1 MPFFWRKEVNVEKM
15 MSRYFERSDACFQMF
30 EKAFGVFFDTGQGA
44 TFEAAVQKAHE
55 AESAAD
61 DMRREIELTLYGK
74 ALLPDSR
81 GDLLGLLE
89 SFDRLPNMA
98 ETVLFALR
106 CQRIELPQDL
116 APLFKR
122 LVDINLQSY
131 YLCRRAVD
139 ALLSNPKVTLHATK
153 AVDEKES
160 ESDRVEREII
170 CQVFDSEEHDTGQK
184 LLLKDLILLIGSIS
198 DRAETVADRIGIVAI
213 KRQI

>member
-1 MPFFWRKEVNVEKM
+1 MPFFWKKADSVEKM
-15 MSRYFERSDACFQMF
+15 MSSYFELSDTCFQMF
-30 EKAFGVFFDTGQGA
+30 EKALGVFFGTGQGEA
-44 TFEAAVQKAHE
+44 FEAAVQKAHE

-74 ALLPDSR
+74 ALLPESR

-106 CQRIELPQDL
+106 CQRIVLPPAL
-116 APLFKR
+116 APLFKH

-139 ALLSNPKVTLHATK
+139 ALLSNPKITLHATK
-153 AVDEKES
+153 EVDEKES
-160 ESDRVEREII
+160 ESDRAEREILCRI
-170 CQVFDSEEHDTGQK
+170 FDSADLDTGQK
-184 LLLKDLILLIGSIS
+184 LLLKDLNLLIGSIS
-198 DRAETVADRIGIVAI
+198 DRAEAVADRIAIVAI

>member
-1 MPFFWRKEVNVEKM
+1 MPFFWKKEDNVEKM
-15 MSRYFERSDACFQMF
+15 LSRYFELSDTCFQMF

-44 TFEAAVQKAHE
+44 AFEAAVQKAHE

-74 ALLPDSR
+74 SLLPDSR

-106 CQRIELPQDL
+106 CQRIELPKDL
-116 APLFKR
+116 APQYKR
-122 LVDINLQSY
+122 LVDLNLQSY

-139 ALLSNPKVTLHATK
+139 ALLSNPKITLHATK
-153 AVDEKES
+153 EVDEKES
-160 ESDRVEREII
+160 ESDRIEREIM
-170 CQVFDSEEHDTGQK
+170 CQIFDSDEYDTGLK
-184 LLLKDLILLIGSIS
+184 LLYKDLILLIGGIS
-198 DRAETVADRIGIVAI
+198 DRAEAVADRIGIVAI

>member
-1 MPFFWRKEVNVEKM
+1 MPFFWKKEDTVEKM
-15 MSRYFERSDACFQMF
+15 LSRYFERCDACFQMF
-30 EKAFGVFFDTGQGA
+30 EKAFNVYFDTGQGA
-44 TFEAAVQKAHE
+44 AFESAVQKAHE

-74 ALLPDSR
+74 SLLPDSR

-98 ETVLFALR
+98 ETVLYALR
-106 CQRIELPQDL
+106 CQRIELPGDL
-116 APLFKR
+116 APLYKQ

-153 AVDEKES
+153 EVDEKES
-160 ESDRVEREII
+160 ESDRIEREIL
-170 CQVFDSEEHDTGQK
+170 CQIFDTGELDTGQK
-184 LLLKDLILLIGSIS
+184 LLLKDLILLIGGIS
-198 DRAETVADRIGIVAI
+198 DRAEAVADRIGIVAI

>member
-1 MPFFWRKEVNVEKM
+1 MPFFWKKEDNVEKM
-15 MSRYFERSDACFQMF
+15 LSRYFERSDTCFQMF
-30 EKAFGVFFDTGQGA
+30 EKALGVFFDIGQGE

-74 ALLPDSR
+74 SLLPESR

-106 CQRIELPQDL
+106 CQRIVLPKDL
-116 APLFKR
+116 APQYKR
-122 LVDINLQSY
+122 LADINLQSY

-139 ALLSNPKVTLHATK
+139 ALLSNPKITLHATK
-153 AVDEKES
+153 EVDEKES
-160 ESDRVEREII
+160 ESDRIEREIL
-170 CQVFDSEEHDTGQK
+170 CQIFDSSEYDTGQK
-184 LLLKDLILLIGSIS
+184 LLLKDLILLFGSIS
-198 DRAETVADRIGIVAI
+198 DRAESVADRIGIFAI

>member
-1 MPFFWRKEVNVEKM
+1 MPFFWKKEDSVEKM
-15 MSRYFERSDACFQMF
+15 LSRYFERSDACFQMF

-44 TFEAAVQKAHE
+44 AFEAAVQKAHE

-74 ALLPDSR
+74 SLLPDSR

-106 CQRIELPQDL
+106 CQRIELPKDL
-116 APLFKR
+116 APQYRR
-122 LVDINLQSY
+122 LVDLNLQSY

-139 ALLSNPKVTLHATK
+139 ALLSNPKITLHATK
-153 AVDEKES
+153 EVDEKES
-160 ESDRVEREII
+160 ESDRIEREIM
-170 CQVFDSEEHDTGQK
+170 CQIFDSDEYDTGLK
-184 LLLKDLILLIGSIS
+184 LLYKDLILLIGGIS
-198 DRAETVADRIGIVAI
+198 DRAEAVADRIGIVAI

>member
-1 MPFFWRKEVNVEKM
+1 MPFFWKKEDTIEKM
-15 MSRYFERSDACFQMF
+15 LSRYFERCDTCFQMF

-44 TFEAAVQKAHE
+44 AFGAAVQKAHE

-81 GDLLGLLE
+81 GDVLGLLE

-98 ETVLFALR
+98 ETALFALS
-106 CQRIELPQDL
+106 CQRIVLPETL
-116 APLFKR
+116 APLYKR

-139 ALLSNPKVTLHATK
+139 ALLSNPKITLHATK
-153 AVDEKES
+153 EVDEKES
-160 ESDRVEREII
+160 ESDRLEREML
-170 CQVFDSEEHDTGQK
+170 CQIFDTPELSAGQK
-184 LLLKDLILLIGSIS
+184 LLYKDMILLIGGIS
-198 DRAETVADRIGIVAI
+198 DRAEAVADRIAIVAI

>member
-1 MPFFWRKEVNVEKM
+1 MPFFWKKVASIEKM
-15 MSRYFERSDACFQMF
+15 LSDYFERCDTCFQMF
-30 EKAFGVFFDTGQGA
+30 EKALGVFFDTGQGA

-89 SFDRLPNMA
+89 AFDRLPNMA

-106 CQRIELPQDL
+106 CQRIELPKNL
-116 APLFKR
+116 VPLYRR
-122 LVDINLQSY
+122 LVDVNLQSY

-139 ALLSNPKVTLHATK
+139 ALLSNPKITLHASK
-153 AVDEKES
+153 EVDEKES
-160 ESDRVEREII
+160 ESDRIEREIM
-170 CQVFDSEEHDTGQK
+170 CQIFDTAEFDTGHK
-184 LLLKDLILLIGSIS
+184 LLLKDLILLIGGIS
-198 DRAETVADRIGIVAI
+198 DRAEAVADRIGIVAI

>member
-1 MPFFWRKEVNVEKM
+1 MPFFWKKETTVEKM
-15 MSRYFERSDACFQMF
+15 MLRYFERCDTCFQMF
-30 EKAFGVFFDTGQGA
+30 EKAVGVFFDTGQGA
-44 TFEAAVQKAHE
+44 SFEAAVQKAHE

-89 SFDRLPNMA
+89 SFDRMPNMA

-106 CQRIELPQDL
+106 CQRIELPPDL
-116 APLFKR
+116 MPQYKR
-122 LVDINLQSY
+122 LVEINLQSY

-153 AVDEKES
+153 EVDEKES
-160 ESDRVEREII
+160 ESDRVEREML
-170 CQVFDSEEHDTGQK
+170 CQVFDSDRYDTGQK
-184 LLLKDLILLIGSIS
+184 LLFKDLILLIGSIS
-198 DRAETVADRIGIVAI
+198 DRAEAVADRIGIVAI

>member
-1 MPFFWRKEVNVEKM
+1 MPFFWKKETTVEKM
-15 MSRYFERSDACFQMF
+15 MSRYFERCDNCFEMF
-30 EKAFGVFFDTGQGA
+30 EKAVGVFFDTGQGA
-44 TFEAAVQKAHE
+44 AFEAAVQKAHE

-89 SFDRLPNMA
+89 SFDRMPNMA

-106 CQRIELPQDL
+106 CQRIKLPADL
-116 APLFKR
+116 MPQYKH
-122 LVDINLQSY
+122 LVEINLQSY

-153 AVDEKES
+153 EVDEKES
-160 ESDRVEREII
+160 ESDRVEREML
-170 CQVFDSEEHDTGQK
+170 CQVFDSDGYDTGQK
-184 LLLKDLILLIGSIS
+184 LLFKDLILLIGSIS
-198 DRAETVADRIGIVAI
+198 DRAEAVADRIGIVAI